1 MLHII
6 GPLWRECTS
15 GWRFPS
21 QRASKQKVFP
31 CHNIIMPSPTP
42 SYSSDRLVLGSTRSA
57 IMHVCKWSVHIWGWT
72 HSGWVRHI
80 SVNEIIIGSDNCLLP
95 GQCQAIIW
103 TNSGTLLIGPWG
115 INFSEI
121 LIEINPF
128 SFKKNT
134 FENVVCIMT
143 SISSWPQWV
152 ELYIYQWAFVI
163 FYATKLPWQHAKWKF
178 P

>member
-42 SYSSDRLVLGSTRSA
+42 NYSSDRLVLGSTRSA
-57 IMHVCKWSVHIWGWT
+57 IMHVCKWSVHISQWT

-80 SVNEIIIGSDNCLLP
+80 CINEIIIGSDNCFLP

-121 LIEINPF
+121 FNRNKSIFIQKIH
-128 SFKKNT
+128 FK
-134 FENVVCIMT
+134 M
-143 SISSWPQWV
+143 SS
-152 ELYIYQWAFVI
+152 
-163 FYATKLPWQHAKWKF
+163 AKWHQFHLGLDELKCI
-178 P
+178 